1 MEEGPPGAGEVRPVR
16 RAPGRRGAPG
26 RGLARRRGTVTFEDW
41 ERERVR
47 RAVGVVAT
55 LDADGSPRAVPV
67 LVSIEGDG
75 LRFETDPGSRKY
87 RNLSRDPRVA
97 VVVQGPPKW
106 GVSVQGR
113 AEVLSDGATGG
124 QAQIRVV
131 PATKAS
137 WRRRE
142 G

>member
-1 MEEGPPGAGEVRPVR
+1 M
-16 RAPGRRGAPG
+16 
-26 RGLARRRGTVTFEDW
+26 LS
-41 ERERVR
+41 
-47 RAVGVVAT
+47 T
-55 LDADGSPRAVPV
+55 LDADGSPRAVVV
-67 LVSIEGDG
+67 LVSIEDG
-75 LRFETDPGSRKY
+75 TLRFETDPSSRKF
-87 RNLSRDPRVA
+87 RNLTRDPRVA
-97 VVVQGPPKW
+97 VVVQGKPKW

-113 AEVLSDGATGG
+113 AEVLEPGGGGA